1 MKIELAEM
9 QRILTRSRDV
19 NENLGTELSDMSK
32 TLEEICA
39 NVNSSEL
46 TASNQKL
53 TGAIIEI
60 SNSVKTNLPLIVD
73 FLSKQVSSYE
83 ATNESIKS
91 QIDSL
96 ISAVDSIM

>member
-1 MKIELAEM
+1 MRIDLAEM
-9 QRILTRSRDV
+9 QRILTRSQDI
-19 NENLGTELSDMSK
+19 NESLSSELTDMSN

-53 TGAIIEI
+53 TTAIVEI
-60 SNSVKTNLPLIVD
+60 SNTVKANLPMIIE
-73 FLSKQVSSYE
+73 FLSNQVSSYQ
-83 ATNESIKS
+83 ATNESTKS

-96 ISAVDSIM
+96 ISAVDNIM

>member
-1 MKIELAEM
+1 MKIELSEM